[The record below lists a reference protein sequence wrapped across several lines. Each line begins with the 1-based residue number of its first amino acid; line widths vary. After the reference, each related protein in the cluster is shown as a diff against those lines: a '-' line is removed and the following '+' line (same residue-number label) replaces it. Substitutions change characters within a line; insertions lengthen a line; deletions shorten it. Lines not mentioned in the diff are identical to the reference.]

1 MPHYSHSR
9 LFFQGGE
16 GLAIL
21 SSFFLFDE
29 TRAYFARENCA
40 IQKILND
47 SSSLIVIKSP
57 PRLARITAGE
67 FRMRI
72 RSDLYNH
79 HVR

>member
-16 GLAIL
+16 GFAIL
-21 SSFFLFDE
+21 SSFFYL
-29 TRAYFARENCA
+29 TRREHILLERIA
-40 IQKILND
+40 QFEKILND